1 MSRRKLRNMK
11 IKSEEFTLKQ
21 KRILGIAAIILLI
34 IFCGVVSWFIGRP
47 MIQFV
52 SEPEKFRIWVEESG
66 FFGKIAFIGMV
77 MFQVVLALIPG
88 EPLEIG
94 AGYAFGAIEGT
105 LLTVIGIT
113 LGSFIVFFLVRKFGM
128 KLVEIFFSREKISS
142 LKFLQKSK
150 KRDIIIFLVFFLPG
164 TPKDLLTYF
173 AGLTDIKPI
182 HFLWLS
188 SVARLPSVIT
198 STLGGDAL
206 GTEKYVKAIVVFGIT
221 LIISGIGW
229 LIYKFIASY
238 KARK

>member
-1 MSRRKLRNMK
+1 MK

-150 KRDIIIFLVFFLPG
+150 KRDIVIFLVFFLPG